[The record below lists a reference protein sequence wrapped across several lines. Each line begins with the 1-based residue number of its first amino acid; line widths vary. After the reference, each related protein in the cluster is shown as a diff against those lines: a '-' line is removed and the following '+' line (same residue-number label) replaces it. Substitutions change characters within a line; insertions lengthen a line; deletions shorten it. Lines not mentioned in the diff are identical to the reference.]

1 MSLRRRKSE
10 RKTKTEILFKEVVE
24 MIDKVTIWNKT
35 GEKLEIAVKVIT
47 DYYSMFVENEE
58 AKIVSK
64 ETMFSPS
71 KELVLEI
78 YKPKEDEE
86 EDGYYDE

>member
-1 MSLRRRKSE
+1 
-10 RKTKTEILFKEVVE
+10 

-47 DYYSMFVENEE
+47 DYYSMFVENGE

>member
-1 MSLRRRKSE
+1 MRIGTHSNK
-10 RKTKTEILFKEVVE
+10 VVE
-24 MIDKVTIWNKT
+24 MVDKVTIWNKT

-64 ETMFSPS
+64 ETMFKPS

-86 EDGYYDE
+86 ENDYYDE

>member
-1 MSLRRRKSE
+1 M
-10 RKTKTEILFKEVVE
+10 V
-24 MIDKVTIWNKT
+24 DKVTIWNKT
-35 GEKLEIAVKVIT
+35 GEKLEIAVKIIT
-47 DYYSMFVENEE
+47 DYYSMFVESEE

-86 EDGYYDE
+86 EDDYYDE

>member
-1 MSLRRRKSE
+1 
-10 RKTKTEILFKEVVE
+10 

-35 GEKLEIAVKVIT
+35 GEKLEIAVKVIV

-58 AKIVSK
+58 AKIISK
-64 ETMFSPS
+64 ETTFTPT

-78 YKPKEDEE
+78 YKPKEDKEE
-86 EDGYYDE
+86 EGYYDE

>member
-1 MSLRRRKSE
+1 
-10 RKTKTEILFKEVVE
+10 

-35 GEKLEIAVKVIT
+35 GEKLEVAVKLIA

-58 AKIVSK
+58 AKIISK
-64 ETMFSPS
+64 ETMFTPT

-86 EDGYYDE
+86 EEGYYDE

>member
-1 MSLRRRKSE
+1 
-10 RKTKTEILFKEVVE
+10 

-35 GEKLEIAVKVIT
+35 GEKLEIAVKVIA

-58 AKIVSK
+58 AKIISK
-64 ETMFSPS
+64 ETMFTPT

-86 EDGYYDE
+86 ENGYYDE

>member
-1 MSLRRRKSE
+1 
-10 RKTKTEILFKEVVE
+10 
-24 MIDKVTIWNKT
+24 MIDKATIWNKT
-35 GEKLEIAVKVIT
+35 GEKLEVVVKLIA

-58 AKIVSK
+58 AEIASK

-78 YKPKEDEE
+78 YKPKEGEE
-86 EDGYYDE
+86 EEGYYDE

>member
-1 MSLRRRKSE
+1 
-10 RKTKTEILFKEVVE
+10 

>member
-10 RKTKTEILFKEVVE
+10 RRTKTGTLFKKVVE
-24 MIDKVTIWNKT
+24 MIDKVTVWNKT
-35 GEKLEIAVKVIT
+35 GEKLEIAVKMIV

-64 ETMFSPS
+64 ETLFTPIR
-71 KELVLEI
+71 ELVLEI
-78 YKPKEDEE
+78 YKPKEDKE
-86 EDGYYDE
+86 EDDYYDE

>member
-1 MSLRRRKSE
+1 LRRRRNEK
-10 RKTKTEILFKEVVE
+10 KTNIETLFEKVVE
-24 MIDKVTIWNKT
+24 MIEKVTVWNKT
-35 GEKLEIAVKVIT
+35 GEKLEIAVKVIS
-47 DYYSMFVENEE
+47 DYYAMFVENEE

-64 ETMFSPS
+64 ETMFSPT

-86 EDGYYDE
+86 EEDWWEE

>member
-1 MSLRRRKSE
+1 
-10 RKTKTEILFKEVVE
+10 

-35 GEKLEIAVKVIT
+35 GEKLEIAVKLIA

-64 ETMFSPS
+64 ETMFSPC

-78 YKPKEDEE
+78 YKAKEDEE
-86 EDGYYDE
+86 EDGYYNE

>member
-1 MSLRRRKSE
+1 
-10 RKTKTEILFKEVVE
+10 

-35 GEKLEIAVKVIT
+35 SEKLEIAVKLIA
-47 DYYSMFVENEE
+47 DYYNMFVESEE
-58 AKIVSK
+58 AKIISK

-86 EDGYYDE
+86 EDDYYDE

>member
-1 MSLRRRKSE
+1 
-10 RKTKTEILFKEVVE
+10 

-35 GEKLEIAVKVIT
+35 GEKLEVAVKVIA
-47 DYYSMFVENEE
+47 DYYSMFVESEE
-58 AKIVSK
+58 AKIISK
-64 ETMFSPS
+64 ETMFTPT

>member
-1 MSLRRRKSE
+1 
-10 RKTKTEILFKEVVE
+10 

-35 GEKLEIAVKVIT
+35 GEKLEVAVKLIA

-64 ETMFSPS
+64 ETMFTPT

-86 EDGYYDE
+86 EEGYYDE